1 MLELVG
7 AAHLVRAQRV
17 LAPFARVV
25 IIGVGG
31 GGRLDLDLLN
41 VMATRATFT
50 GSTLRSRSRQEKAL
64 VTARVS
70 EEVVPLWSSDQL
82 RVPLAQT
89 FELDGAAEAYEHFGQ
104 PGKFGKVVLLVED

>member
-1 MLELVG
+1 M
-7 AAHLVRAQRV
+7 
-17 LAPFARVV
+17 
-25 IIGVGG
+25 
-31 GGRLDLDLLN
+31 
-41 VMATRATFT
+41 
-50 GSTLRSRSRQEKAL
+50 
-64 VTARVS
+64 TARVS